1 MSEVLTVNGKERRFP
16 DGPLPQDLRQLLERM
31 GVNEATVVAEV
42 DGRIVERKNFAA
54 TKLSPGQSVELI
66 RFVGG
71 G

>member
-1 MSEVLTVNGKERRFP
+1 MSATLTVNGKEKRFS
-16 DGPLPQDLRQLLERM
+16 DGGLPQDLRQLLERM

-42 DGRIVERKNFAA
+42 EGRIIERKNFAA
-54 TKLSPGQSVELI
+54 TKLRPGQSVELI

>member
-1 MSEVLTVNGKERRFP
+1 MSKAITVNGKERHFS

-54 TKLSPGQSVELI
+54 TKLSAGQSVELI

>member
-1 MSEVLTVNGKERRFP
+1 MSATLTVNGREKHFS
-16 DGPLPQDLRQLLERM
+16 DGELPQDLRQLLERM
-31 GVNEATVVAEV
+31 GVNEATVVAEI